1 MRLKLQEERRATATL
16 ASMMC
21 LLHLMNSRTLLQL
34 LASLCI
40 NEHIAVCSQY
50 EISAANVSMDS
61 VKCYVWSVF
70 EQSVLPD
77 FHL

>member
-1 MRLKLQEERRATATL
+1 MSMSHIIDQRRILFCRKLQ
-16 ASMMC
+16 AS
-21 LLHLMNSRTLLQL
+21 LHVLLQL
-34 LASLCI
+34 LASLSM

-61 VKCYVWSVF
+61 VKCCVWSVF
-70 EQSVLPD
+70 EQSVLSD